1 MFYVIRRLLLKG
13 MRIMDKLLDEV
24 KGYLKVL
31 DEEIVVKEI
40 EGLRAS
46 LKDCDNV
53 NAQDIAKDILKKYGV
68 NSEVIFKKD
77 NFVKKKVKDL
87 VGAFNHLLDIMG
99 KNDLKSNL
107 KIIFDI
113 LLLLVFISLCK
124 IPFIVVRNLGESLLS
139 YINLSYIYDIW
150 DLVIEFVYIIVAV
163 MIFINVFP
171 KWFKNLK
178 PGKIKENVSKEVK
191 EPEKMGNDLESIVL
205 TDDKK

>member
-1 MFYVIRRLLLKG
+1 MKG

-139 YINLSYIYDIW
+139 YINLSFIYDIW

>member
-1 MFYVIRRLLLKG
+1 
-13 MRIMDKLLDEV
+13 MDKLLDEV

-139 YINLSYIYDIW
+139 YINLSFIYDIW

-178 PGKIKENVSKEVK
+178 PSNNNSKVVKQEVIVETK
-191 EPEKMGNDLESIVL
+191 KMGNDLESISL
-205 TDDKK
+205 TDNKDNK

>member
-1 MFYVIRRLLLKG
+1 MKG

>member
-1 MFYVIRRLLLKG
+1 
-13 MRIMDKLLDEV
+13 MDKLLDEV

-46 LKDCDNV
+46 LKDSDNV

-139 YINLSYIYDIW
+139 YINLSFIYDIW

>member
-1 MFYVIRRLLLKG
+1 MKG

-46 LKDCDNV
+46 LKDSDNV

-139 YINLSYIYDIW
+139 YINLSFIYDIW

>member
-1 MFYVIRRLLLKG
+1 MKG

-40 EGLRAS
+40 ERLRAS

-124 IPFIVVRNLGESLLS
+124 IPFIVVRNLLS
-139 YINLSYIYDIW
+139 YINLSFIYDIW

>member
-1 MFYVIRRLLLKG
+1 MKG

-46 LKDCDNV
+46 LKDSDNV

>member
-1 MFYVIRRLLLKG
+1 
-13 MRIMDKLLDEV
+13 MDKLLDEV

-139 YINLSYIYDIW
+139 YINLSFIYDIW